1 MTKYIISQQNRIN
14 TMDDVNMLFYIRKG
28 SEDDENA
35 DNFTVLKKFNNF
47 AQLTNDVNIYNVV
60 TAVTYVDIGDNMPDK
75 INFSKNELD
84 ESKLGSVYGVVYNKI
99 TSNVF
104 YVEVAFCKD
113 MEAAQELF
121 TKRLDGYENIDKKS
135 VTIFEFGKLLNT
147 EANDKFIYGR
157 RRLIVVKTM
166 DSPGLLMKSG
176 IDSFEEFN
184 RKLFTCE
191 LNEEDL

>member
-1 MTKYIISQQNRIN
+1 MAKYIISQQNRIL

-35 DNFTVLKKFNNF
+35 EKYTVLKKFNNF
-47 AQLTNDVNIYNVV
+47 SQLNNAINAYNVIMV
-60 TAVTYVDIGDNMPDK
+60 VSLVDIASNLPDK
-75 INFSKNELD
+75 IDIASNTLD
-84 ESKLGSVYGVVYNKI
+84 DNKLGTVYGVAYNKL

-104 YVEVAFCKD
+104 YVEAAFCKD

-121 TKRLDGYENIDKKS
+121 SKRLDGYENIDKKS
-135 VTIFEFGKLLNT
+135 VTVFEFGKLLNT
-147 EANDKFIYGR
+147 EANDKFICSR

-166 DSPGLLMKSG
+166 DSAGLIMKIG
-176 IDSFEEFN
+176 IDAFEEFN

>member
-60 TAVTYVDIGDNMPDK
+60 TAVSYVDIGSNMPDK
-75 INFSKNELD
+75 IDFSKNELD
-84 ESKLGSVYGVVYNKI
+84 ESKIGMVYGVVYNKI

-147 EANDKFIYGR
+147 EANDKFIYSR

-166 DSPGLLMKSG
+166 DSPGLLIKSG

>member
-60 TAVTYVDIGDNMPDK
+60 TAVSYVDIGSNMPDK
-75 INFSKNELD
+75 IDFSKNELD
-84 ESKLGSVYGVVYNKI
+84 ESKIGMVYGVVYNKI

-147 EANDKFIYGR
+147 EANDKFIYSR